1 MALTFTSYWT
11 HATLSGCRRYKGA
24 GDDGLEGGETGV
36 DIVKLNGGVF
46 ELLLQKSLL
55 TRPRMMSVGWVC
67 IKLCRQ
73 SCAVDDP
80 VG

>member
-1 MALTFTSYWT
+1 
-11 HATLSGCRRYKGA
+11 
-24 GDDGLEGGETGV
+24 V

-67 IKLCRQ
+67 IKLCVSSCVNGYVRQ